1 MAPMTIEDPSGA
13 DTAADVQRL
22 MWNYESL
29 SEEEMMAIV
38 ALLPRKVVRWLG
50 TNHPDNR
57 TRKLFFRATGVRIGK
72 DAVINANVTIS
83 DSYRELVTI
92 GDRASLSPGVTIIAD
107 AGPNNSRLQFLPYV
121 RDRLIVEKAVVIGD
135 DAWIGANAVL
145 LPGVVIGEGAIVGA
159 GSVVS
164 HSAPPYTIVAGVP
177 AKMIRALEKSPKSK
191 SLTHN
196 VST

>member
-1 MAPMTIEDPSGA
+1 MAPMTIDDPSGA
-13 DTAADVQRL
+13 DMAAVVQKL
-22 MWNYESL
+22 MWSYESL
-29 SEEEMMAIV
+29 SEEETMALV
-38 ALLPRKVVRWLG
+38 ALLPRKIVRWLG
-50 TNHPDNR
+50 SNHADNR
-57 TRKLFFRATGVRIGK
+57 TRKLFFRATGVRIGI

-107 AGPNNSRLQFLPYV
+107 AGPNNSLLQHLPYV
-121 RDRLIVEKAVVIGD
+121 RDRLIVEKAVVVGN

-177 AKMIRALEKSPKSK
+177 AKMIRALENSPNSGAEI
-191 SLTHN
+191 N
-196 VST
+196 E